1 MTLYGTRHGETAWN
15 AENKVCG
22 RTDVP
27 LNDKGREQARAL
39 AEKLAGLNIH
49 RILTSPLSR
58 VRETAAIIAQKC
70 PAPVQ
75 VEPRLI
81 EQDYGILEG
90 TDRLGE
96 DFLNH
101 KRMFAFRYPGG
112 ESMMQLAGRIYPLL
126 DELQTRYRDES
137 LLLVCHG
144 GICRVID
151 SYFSD
156 LTNDVFFHFSMPNA
170 GLLTYTR

>member
-1 MTLYGTRHGETAWN
+1 MTLYVTRHGETAWN
-15 AENKVCG
+15 AQNKVCG

-49 RILTSPLSR
+49 RILTSALSR
-58 VRETAAIIAQKC
+58 ARETAAIIAQKC

-81 EQDYGILEG
+81 EQDYGIFEG

-112 ESMMQLAGRIYPLL
+112 ESMMQ
-126 DELQTRYRDES
+126 S

-156 LTNDVFFHFSMPNA
+156 LTNDAFFHFSMPNA
-170 GLLTYTR
+170 GLLTYTL